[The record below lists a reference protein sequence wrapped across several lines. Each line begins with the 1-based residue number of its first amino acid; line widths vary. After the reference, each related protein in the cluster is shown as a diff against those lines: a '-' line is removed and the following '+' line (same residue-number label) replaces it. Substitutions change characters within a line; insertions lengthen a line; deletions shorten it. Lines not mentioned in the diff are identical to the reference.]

1 MKKKRAFTV
10 DNVAY
15 DVFIPEDGIKR
26 QGRVLDGDNVGRTK
40 AGDMIRDIIG
50 TYYNYE
56 IQVDAKALSQEE
68 YDRLYEVLSAPVDSH
83 MLTVPYGQTTLSFKA
98 YVSNVDDTLKK
109 IDDDGNHWEGLS
121 FSFTAMSPQRRP

>member
-15 DVFIPEDGIKR
+15 DVFIPENGIKR

-56 IQVDAKALSQEE
+56 IQVDAKALP
-68 YDRLYEVLSAPVDSH
+68 RGV
-83 MLTVPYGQTTLSFKA
+83 
-98 YVSNVDDTLKK
+98 
-109 IDDDGNHWEGLS
+109 
-121 FSFTAMSPQRRP
+121 RPAV

>member
-1 MKKKRAFTV
+1 MKKRAFTV

-15 DVFIPEDGIKR
+15 DVFVPEGGIKR

-56 IQVDAKALSQEE
+56 IQVDAKALSRDE
-68 YDRLYEVLSAPVDSH
+68 YDALYDVLSAPVDSH
-83 MLTVPYGQTTLSFKA
+83 ILTVPYGQDTLSFKA

-109 IDDDGNHWEGLS
+109 IGDDGNQWEGLS
-121 FSFTAMSPQRRP
+121 FTFTAMSPQRRP

>member
-15 DVFIPEDGIKR
+15 DVFIPENGIKR

-98 YVSNVDDTLKK
+98 YVSNVDDSLKK

-121 FSFTAMSPQRRP
+121 FAFTAMSPQRRP